1 MLRDW
6 RFFCRDRHL
15 PRLLRQFVLGTSP
28 ASPANGF
35 PVTLGKASRCENGEA
50 KNTALSKRAVGWPA
64 EGYLVRR
71 GNGLKLRWYREE
83 ASESAPYVSRV
94 VWTKTLTVRVRYPSQ
109 ESSNKS
115 GVFACVGSRSVSPDM
130 NVAAGRGV
138 AGRLVS

>member
-1 MLRDW
+1 M
-6 RFFCRDRHL
+6 
-15 PRLLRQFVLGTSP
+15 
-28 ASPANGF
+28 
-35 PVTLGKASRCENGEA
+35 
-50 KNTALSKRAVGWPA
+50 
-64 EGYLVRR
+64 VRR

-130 NVAAGRGV
+130 NVASGGAWPRGLIIDDV
-138 AGRLVS
+138 NRLRDRPGILHLAIEISCR